1 MIDIII
7 PCYNAHKTLGITL
20 NSIINQSIKD
30 IINVILVDDCSNEN
44 YNYFVETYKKY
55 ISIKEVKTK
64 ENVGAGL
71 AREEGINKSNSKYIM
86 FCDSD
91 DIFTNYDSAEAL
103 YNEIEKGLDY
113 VNSGE
118 YDEKRESF
126 FILNGNVHAKI
137 FRRKYLEENNIHFN
151 STRYHEDNYFNN
163 LVVLSGAKKYD
174 LYKTTYYYTYNKNSI
189 TNDDKD
195 FERLEIYFQNMR
207 DLINIVKDKNYSK
220 VRLAR
225 FKREKYRFLRRIYKK
240 FNNEQ
245 KDIFKK
251 WIEEYDEDFLEFI
264 DISDKQFV
272 NKLIDYLNNIIKD

>member
-71 AREEGINKSNSKYIM
+71 AREEGINKSNSKYII

-91 DIFTNYDSAEAL
+91 DIFTNYDSVEAL
-103 YNEIEKGLDY
+103 YNEIEKRLDY
-113 VNSGE
+113 VNSLE

>member
-20 NSIINQSIKD
+20 NSIINQSIKN

-71 AREEGINKSNSKYIM
+71 AREEGINKSNSKYII

-91 DIFTNYDSAEAL
+91 DIFTNYDSVEAL
-103 YNEIEKGLDY
+103 YNEIEKRLDY
-113 VNSGE
+113 VNSLE

-207 DLINIVKDKNYSK
+207 NLINIFKDKNYSK

-240 FNNEQ
+240 FNKKQ